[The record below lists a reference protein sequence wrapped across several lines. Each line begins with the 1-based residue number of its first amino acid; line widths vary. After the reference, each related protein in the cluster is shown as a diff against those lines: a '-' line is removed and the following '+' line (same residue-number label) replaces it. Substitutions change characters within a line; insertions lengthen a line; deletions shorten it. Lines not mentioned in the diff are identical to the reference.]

1 MQYEGVI
8 KEMKRRREDIT
19 SYMFCLFIPRVS
31 VGVSESKRYR
41 RKKHV
46 PVRREIL
53 VSREDIR
60 TGFITELAN
69 RYVTLDDEAIG
80 LTSLVRLN
88 NGTKQ
93 HLGLIDFHCEKSKE
107 GLNRVR
113 MTLTELGIN
122 LGFILD
128 SGNSYHFVGI
138 QSFSFGGYMDL
149 LGKMCEFDS
158 IGEDWPSYQISQ
170 GYADLRIIACPKR
183 GKPCVPRL
191 VERIENTQL
200 VFGF

>member
-8 KEMKRRREDIT
+8 QEMNRRREDIT

-183 GKPCVPRL
+183 GKPCIPRL